1 MDNNVETNR
10 YKALND
16 SMLLPNWV
24 KKPLMSQGRME
35 LWSNDR
41 LTEFT
46 IKFNSVI
53 VVATSNNA
61 EVTGKMIDECPYRPG
76 YEFDWHYTLSQWVVY
91 YLANKFTAL
100 LDSKNSLQK
109 EFNIREDEDRKT
121 DVSLYAPFNPAIR
134 VKNKPPPK
142 PGLKCHFC
150 NLKYCLEEERK
161 QHEEFWHSNKL
172 IKL

>member
-1 MDNNVETNR
+1 
-10 YKALND
+10 
-16 SMLLPNWV
+16 
-24 KKPLMSQGRME
+24 MSQEWME

-46 IKFNSVI
+46 IKLNSVT
-53 VVATSNNA
+53 VVTTSNNPDA
-61 EVTGKMIDECPYRPG
+61 MTKIDECPYRSG

-91 YLANKFTAL
+91 FLANKFTAL

-109 EFNIREDEDRKT
+109 EFDIR
-121 DVSLYAPFNPAIR
+121 DVDNEVDISLYPPVNRTIK

-161 QHEEFWHSNKL
+161 QHEEFWHNNKL

>member
-1 MDNNVETNR
+1 
-10 YKALND
+10 
-16 SMLLPNWV
+16 
-24 KKPLMSQGRME
+24 ME

-41 LTEFT
+41 LTDFT

-53 VVATSNNA
+53 VATTSANLD
-61 EVTGKMIDECPYRPG
+61 EMTKIDECPYRSG

-91 YLANKFTAL
+91 FLANKFTAL
-100 LDSKNSLQK
+100 LDSKTSLQK
-109 EFNIREDEDRKT
+109 EFHIREDEDSEV
-121 DVSLYAPFNPAIR
+121 DVSLNIPVNHAIK
-134 VKNKPPPK
+134 VKTKQPPK

-172 IKL
+172 LKL

>member
-1 MDNNVETNR
+1 
-10 YKALND
+10 
-16 SMLLPNWV
+16 
-24 KKPLMSQGRME
+24 MSQERME
-35 LWSNDR
+35 LLSNDR

-46 IKFNSVI
+46 IKLNSVT
-53 VVATSNNA
+53 VVTTSNNPD
-61 EVTGKMIDECPYRPG
+61 TMTKIDECPYRSG

-91 YLANKFTAL
+91 FLANKFTAL
-100 LDSKNSLQK
+100 VDSKSSLQK
-109 EFNIREDEDRKT
+109 EFDIRDEEDIEV
-121 DVSLYAPFNPAIR
+121 DVSLYSPVKRAFK

-172 IKL
+172 LKL